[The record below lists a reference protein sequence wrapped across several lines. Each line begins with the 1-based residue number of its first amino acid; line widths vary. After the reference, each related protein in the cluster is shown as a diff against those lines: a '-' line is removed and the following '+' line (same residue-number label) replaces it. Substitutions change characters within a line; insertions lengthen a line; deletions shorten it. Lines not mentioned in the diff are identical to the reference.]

1 MTTST
6 NPIENILNRLEKVRE
21 MGKPGQWMARCP
33 AHDDKT
39 PSLSISLSGDSIG
52 IYCHGGCSTEDV
64 LDSIGLTFTDLYGKE
79 DAHRQ
84 ASHANKGEKARKH
97 LNPFDIDLMVLKLAE
112 ADLEAGRTLSI
123 EDQARVALAKERLRG
138 AA

>member
-1 MTTST
+1 MNPYIS
-6 NPIENILNRLEKVRE
+6 PIENLLSRLDKVRE

-33 AHDDKT
+33 AHDDRT
-39 PSLSISLSGDSIG
+39 PSLSISLRSESIAV
-52 IYCHGGCSTEDV
+52 YCFAGCSTEDV

-79 DAHRQ
+79 AANYQ
-84 ASHANKGEKARKH
+84 AAIANKGRKFTRH
-97 LNPFDIDLMVLKLAE
+97 LKPSDIDLMVLKLAE

-123 EDQARVALAKERLRG
+123 EDHARVALAKERLRG